1 MKCLLLAVFLA
12 AILGQAE
19 GQNTIGLPQ
28 IVNYDKYDFHG
39 GSQTWGIVQD
49 RRGLMYF
56 ANDEGLMSFDG
67 TYWKIYPLP
76 NETIV
81 RSLTLAGDR
90 IYVGGQGELGYFQPD
105 SSGSLR
111 YTSLVCM
118 LPASQRFFADI
129 WEVQT
134 MGESVFFRATTGIF
148 ELRNNAFQVYPP
160 HSEWQKMCLA
170 GHRLIAQDK
179 RDGLLY
185 YEGHQWIPL
194 NNRRLLGDGILAG
207 IIALKGDSFLVTTLQ
222 RGVYLLKGNTLRSMN
237 TLAGFKSLTTWISTV
252 ARFDDQNLVLATM
265 SKGYLFM
272 DINGGMTQMVSRKEG
287 LQSDHANCLFLDK
300 DKNIWLGLDNGIS
313 MVAYSKAIRYIRP
326 NRDYELYGYSTRIY
340 QGKLYIATS
349 DGVYCAP
356 VSSAGGDL
364 STERGK
370 FELVPN
376 TGGLTWRL
384 DEVNQHLLMGHDPGT
399 FDIRKGR
406 AELVSQDASWLF
418 LPMSPVLPSRYLLTG
433 TYTGIKMLEYG
444 NNKFSDLGNPVGCNV
459 SFRFLEIENDS
470 TIWTSNPY
478 QGVYR
483 LQLSRDKRTYNCRL
497 FTDKDGLP
505 SSLNNYVYRINN
517 RIVFAT
523 KKGVY
528 EFNPSSGR
536 FAPSPS
542 FYPLFGTMDIRYLKE
557 DQEGNIWFCSSKR
570 IGVAHSVSYVNSGGP
585 AITWFP
591 ELTSHILSG
600 FENIYPYDPRN
611 IFIGSEKGIIHL
623 NYAEYIKDTSTIAL
637 LLSTVRAYG
646 IPDSTLFDG
655 YKQPA
660 IPHLPASRNAYH
672 FEFSSPSYGYRQTIE
687 YSYKLIGYDADWS
700 PWTAKAEKDYT
711 NLSDGNYT
719 FEVKAHD
726 NLGNTSGAIMY
737 TFVIDPPFYKTIWA
751 YLLYGI
757 LLLAMVYALRK
768 WHEHRL
774 LAQKREYEAK
784 QRQIVT
790 LHRLDMEKVEKELI
804 ALQNKQL
811 ENEIFLKKKELAD
824 ANMHLIEQE
833 DAFARVKNEINKLY
847 QRTDDR
853 DEVRTALQLLNNIEK
868 NNESW
873 DQFAAYFDQISDDF
887 LKKLNARFPSLSRSD
902 LKLCTYLRLNLS
914 TKEIAKIMNISVR
927 GVEMSR
933 YRIRRKFKI
942 GPKQSLSGFLNSML
956 QDSP

>member
-1 MKCLLLAVFLA
+1 MKCSLLAVFLA
-12 AILGQAE
+12 IFLGQAE

-28 IVNYDKYDFHG
+28 IINYNKYDFHG

-90 IYVGGQGELGYFQPD
+90 IYVGGQGEFGYFQPD
-105 SSGSLR
+105 GSGSLR
-111 YTSLVCM
+111 YTSLVGL
-118 LPASQRFFADI
+118 LPASQRFFADV
-129 WEVQT
+129 WDVCAL
-134 MGESVFFRATTGIF
+134 GESIFFRANTGIF
-148 ELRNNAFQVYPP
+148 EFRNNAFQVYLPQT
-160 HSEWQKMCLA
+160 EWDKMCLA

-179 RDGLLY
+179 RYGLLY
-185 YEGHQWIPL
+185 YEGHEWIPL
-194 NNRRLLGDGILAG
+194 HDRGLLAG
-207 IIALKGDSFLVTTLQ
+207 EIITGTTAIKGDSFLVTTLQ
-222 RGVYLLKGNTLRSMN
+222 RGVYLLKGDTLQPTH
-237 TLAGFKSLTTWISTV
+237 TLPGFKSLTTWISTV
-252 ARFDDQNLVLATM
+252 ARFDDQTLALATM
-265 SKGYLFM
+265 SEGCLFM
-272 DINGGMTQMVSRKEG
+272 GLNGRMAQKVASKEG
-287 LQSDHANCLFLDK
+287 LQSDHVNCLFLDK
-300 DKNIWLGLDNGIS
+300 DKNIWVGLDNGIS
-313 MVAYSKAIRYIRP
+313 MIAYSKAIRYIRP
-326 NRDYELYGYSTRIY
+326 NRDNELYGYSTRIY

-349 DGVYCAP
+349 DGVYCVP
-356 VSSAGGDL
+356 VSPSGGDL
-364 STERGK
+364 SVQRGE
-370 FELVPN
+370 FGLVPN
-376 TGGLTWRL
+376 SRGLSWRL

-399 FDIRKGR
+399 FDIGKGG
-406 AELVSQDASWLF
+406 AELVSPDASWLF
-418 LPMSPVLPSRYLLTG
+418 LPMSPVLPSRYLLAG
-433 TYTGIKMLEYG
+433 TYTGIKMLEYE
-444 NNKFSDLGNPVGCNV
+444 NDKFTDLGNLEGCGV
-459 SFRFLEIENDS
+459 SFRFLAIENDS

-478 QGVYR
+478 QGIYR
-483 LQLSRDKRTYNCRL
+483 LQLSRDWRSYNCRL

-505 SSLNNYVYRINN
+505 SALNDYVYRVNN

-528 EFNPSSGR
+528 EFNSSSGR
-536 FAPSPS
+536 FEPSAA
-542 FYPLFGTMDIRYLKE
+542 FYPLFGTMNIRYLKE

-570 IGVAHSVSYVNSGGP
+570 LGVARSASYAESRGP
-585 AITWFP
+585 VITWFP
-591 ELTSHILSG
+591 ELTGQILSG
-600 FENIYPYDPRN
+600 FENIYPYDPQN

-623 NYAEYIKDTSTIAL
+623 NYAEYVKDTASIAL
-637 LLSTVRAYG
+637 LLSTVKAYG
-646 IPDSTLFDG
+646 RPDSTLFDG
-655 YKQPA
+655 YNQNA
-660 IPHLPASRNAYH
+660 IPHLASRRNAYH

-687 YSYKLIGYDADWS
+687 YSYKLVGYDADWS

-726 NLGNTSGAIMY
+726 NLGNASGSVTYA
-737 TFVIDPPFYKTIWA
+737 FVIDPPFYKTIWA

-757 LLLAMVYALRK
+757 LLLASVYALKK

-774 LAQKREYEAK
+774 FTQKLKYEEK
-784 QRQIVT
+784 QQKIVT

-824 ANMHLIEQE
+824 ANMHLIEHE

-853 DEVRTALQLLNNIEK
+853 DEVKTALQLLNSIEK

-933 YRIRRKFKI
+933 YRMRRKFNI
-942 GPKQSLSGFLNSML
+942 GKKQSLSGFLNSML

>member
-1 MKCLLLAVFLA
+1 MKCLLTLFF
-12 AILGQAE
+12 AILLGQAE
-19 GQNTIGLPQ
+19 GQNTVGLPP
-28 IVNYDKYDFHG
+28 IINYNKYDFHG
-39 GSQTWGIVQD
+39 GSQTWGIAQD

-56 ANDEGLMSFDG
+56 ANNEGLMSFDG

-111 YTSLVCM
+111 YTSLVGL
-118 LPASQRFFADI
+118 LPAGQRFFADV
-129 WEVQT
+129 WEVHAL
-134 MGESVFFRATTGIF
+134 GESVFFRATTGIF
-148 ELRNNAFQVYPP
+148 EFRNNAFQVYPP
-160 HSEWQKMCLA
+160 PTEWQRMCLA

-185 YEGHQWIPL
+185 YEGHQWIPF
-194 NNRRLLGDGILAG
+194 NNRRLLNDEIVAG
-207 IIALKGDSFLVTTLQ
+207 ITAAKGDSFLVTTLQ
-222 RGVYLLKGNTLRSMN
+222 RGVYLLKGDSLHAIH
-237 TLAGFKSLTTWISTV
+237 TLAGFKSLTTWVSTA
-252 ARFDDQNLVLATM
+252 ARFDDQTLVLGTT
-265 SKGYLFM
+265 SQGCLFM
-272 DINGGMTQMVSRKEG
+272 GVGGGMAQMISSKEG
-287 LQSDHANCLFLDK
+287 LQSDHINCLFLDK
-300 DKNIWLGLDNGIS
+300 DKNIWVGLDNGIS

-340 QGKLYIATS
+340 RGKLYIATS
-349 DGVYCAP
+349 DGVYCVP
-356 VSSAGGDL
+356 VSPGSGDL
-364 STERGK
+364 SLERGK
-370 FELVPN
+370 FDLVPN
-376 TGGLTWRL
+376 SEGLTWKL

-399 FDIRKGR
+399 FDIRNGR
-406 AELVSQDASWLF
+406 AELVSHDASWLF

-433 TYTGIKMLEYG
+433 TYTGIKILEFD
-444 NNKFSDLGNPVGCNV
+444 NDKFTDLGNPTGCRGSN
-459 SFRFLEIENDS
+459 RFLEIENDS

-478 QGVYR
+478 QGVYQ
-483 LQLSRDKRTYNCRL
+483 LQLSGDRRSYNCRL

-505 SSLNNYVYRINN
+505 SALNDYVYRINN

-523 KKGVY
+523 VKGVY
-528 EFNPSSGR
+528 EFNPSSGK
-536 FAPSPS
+536 FVPSPS
-542 FYPLFGTMDIRYLKE
+542 FYPLFGTMDIRYLNE

-570 IGVAHSVSYVNSGGP
+570 MGVARDASPGEHRGP
-585 AITWFP
+585 VITWFP
-591 ELTSHILSG
+591 ELTGQILSG
-600 FENIYPYDPRN
+600 FENIYPYDPQN
-611 IFIGSEKGIIHL
+611 IFIASEKGIIHL

-637 LLSTVRAYG
+637 LLSTVKAYG
-646 IPDSTLFDG
+646 RPDSTLFDG
-655 YKQPA
+655 YNQSA
-660 IPHLPASRNAYH
+660 IPHLPARRNAYH
-672 FEFSSPSYGYRQTIE
+672 FEFSSPSYGYGQTIE
-687 YSYKLIGYDADWS
+687 YSYKLVGYDADWS

-711 NLSDGNYT
+711 NLPDGNYT

-726 NLGNTSGAIMY
+726 NLGNTSEPVMY
-737 TFVIDPPFYKTIWA
+737 TFAIDPPFYKTIWA

-757 LLLAMVYALRK
+757 LLVSSVYALKK
-768 WHEHRL
+768 WHERRL
-774 LAQKREYEAK
+774 LGQKLKYEAQ

-790 LHRLDMEKVEKELI
+790 LHRLEMEKVENELI
-804 ALQNKQL
+804 GLRNKQL

-824 ANMHLIEQE
+824 ANMHLVERE
-833 DAFARVKNEINKLY
+833 DAFARVKTEINKLY

-853 DEVRTALQLLNNIEK
+853 DEVRSALQLLNSIEK

-873 DQFAAYFDQISDDF
+873 EQFAAYFDQISDDF

-942 GPKQSLSGFLNSML
+942 GKKQSLGGFLNSML
-956 QDSP
+956 QEST

>member
-12 AILGQAE
+12 TLLGQAE

-28 IVNYDKYDFHG
+28 ITNYNKYDFHG
-39 GSQTWGIVQD
+39 GAQTWGIVQD

-81 RSLTLAGDR
+81 RSVTLAGDR

-105 SSGSLR
+105 SAGSLR
-111 YTSLVCM
+111 YTSLVGL

-129 WEVQT
+129 WEVHAL
-134 MGESVFFRATTGIF
+134 GESVFFRATTGIF
-148 ELRNNAFQVYPP
+148 ELRNNTFQVYPP

-194 NNRRLLGDGILAG
+194 NNRGLMGDGIMAG
-207 IIALKGDSFLVTTLQ
+207 ITAIKGDSFLVATLQ
-222 RGVYLLKGNTLRSMN
+222 RGVYLLKGDTLRSMP

-252 ARFDDQNLVLATM
+252 ARFDDQMLVLASM
-265 SKGYLFM
+265 SRGCLFM
-272 DINGGMTQMVSRKEG
+272 GAGGGMAQMISSKEG
-287 LQSDHANCLFLDK
+287 LQSDHVNCIFLDK
-300 DKNIWLGLDNGIS
+300 DKNIWVGLDNGIS

-326 NRDYELYGYSTRIY
+326 NRDYELQGYSTRVY

-349 DGVYCAP
+349 DGVYCVP

-364 STERGK
+364 SAERGK
-370 FELVPN
+370 FEQVPN
-376 TGGLTWRL
+376 SGGGTWRL

-399 FDIRKGR
+399 FDIRNGR
-406 AELVSQDASWLF
+406 AELVSPDASWLF

-444 NNKFSDLGNPVGCNV
+444 NDRFTDLGNPVGCNV

-483 LQLSRDKRTYNCRL
+483 LQLSRDRRSYNCRL

-505 SSLNNYVYRINN
+505 SSLNDYVFRVNN

-523 KKGVY
+523 KNGVY
-528 EFNPSSGR
+528 EFNSSTGS
-536 FAPSPS
+536 FEPSPS
-542 FYPLFGTMDIRYLKE
+542 FYPLFGTMDVRYLKE
-557 DQEGNIWFCSSKR
+557 DQEGNIWFCSGKR
-570 IGVAHSVSYVNSGGP
+570 IGVVHNASFAESQGP
-585 AITWFP
+585 VITWFP
-591 ELTSHILSG
+591 ELTGRILSG
-600 FENIYPYDPRN
+600 FENIYPYDLQN

-637 LLSTVRAYG
+637 LLSTVKAYG
-646 IPDSTLFDG
+646 RTDSTLFDG
-655 YKQPA
+655 YSQSA
-660 IPHLPASRNAYH
+660 IAHLPAYRNAYH

-687 YSYKLIGYDADWS
+687 YSYKLVGYDADWS

-711 NLSDGNYT
+711 NLSDGKYT

-726 NLGNTSGAIMY
+726 NLGNASEPVLY
-737 TFVIDPPFYKTIWA
+737 SFVIDPPFYKTIWA

-757 LLLAMVYALRK
+757 LLLASVYALKK

-774 LAQKREYEAK
+774 LTQKLKYEAK
-784 QRQIVT
+784 QGQILT

-824 ANMHLIEQE
+824 ANMHLVERE

-853 DEVRTALQLLNNIEK
+853 DEVKTALQLLNSIEK

-933 YRIRRKFKI
+933 YRIRRKFNI
-942 GPKQSLSGFLNSML
+942 GTKQSLSAFLNSIL
-956 QDSP
+956 HDSP